1 MFPMA
6 NRDWQEGMHNAVMR
20 LEPDALPHSYRF
32 LPNSIVRWMQL
43 AGLDFDS
50 ARNLYRLLTGLVL
63 FYAVYKYARLFCSFN
78 AALIALL
85 LSAAIF
91 PVSFEYYAGQLTDP
105 LSHLSFM
112 LALIFLETE
121 EFALL
126 VTTLVI
132 GSLAKETVLA
142 LAGYYVLFCRK
153 EKNYPL
159 KALTL
164 CLATVGAYFGV
175 RLFVLHGAM
184 SYKQTSGVG
193 PEHILKNLTSRDW
206 PVIFLLTACA
216 LLPFLVLGW
225 KDTPLSL
232 KRQILYLFPV
242 LFFSGLF
249 FSWLYETRNFMPL
262 VFVMSV
268 VAGSYLVRLDP
279 SALPENVRPADR
291 KPLSP
296 A

>member
-1 MFPMA
+1 
-6 NRDWQEGMHNAVMR
+6 
-20 LEPDALPHSYRF
+20 
-32 LPNSIVRWMQL
+32 
-43 AGLDFDS
+43 
-50 ARNLYRLLTGLVL
+50 
-63 FYAVYKYARLFCSFN
+63 
-78 AALIALL
+78 
-85 LSAAIF
+85 
-91 PVSFEYYAGQLTDP
+91 
-105 LSHLSFM
+105 
-112 LALIFLETE
+112 
-121 EFALL
+121 
-126 VTTLVI
+126 
-132 GSLAKETVLA
+132 
-142 LAGYYVLFCRK
+142 
-153 EKNYPL
+153 
-159 KALTL
+159 
-164 CLATVGAYFGV
+164 
-175 RLFVLHGAM
+175 
-184 SYKQTSGVG
+184 
-193 PEHILKNLTSRDW
+193 
-206 PVIFLLTACA
+206 LLTACA